1 VEAERGVE
9 VFVERDDW
17 LRMIV
22 HGRKS

>member
-1 VEAERGVE
+1 VKAERRVE
-9 VFVERDDW
+9 VFVERNDW